1 MAVYTNHSLK
11 PYNTFGIDCQASQFA
26 TFSSKEELRRLLGE
40 YASPIFILG
49 GGSNILLTKETVGTV
64 LQNKITGIEVVEE
77 TENTKVVKVG
87 GGEIWHD
94 FVRWCIEEGLGGVE
108 NLSLIPG
115 SVGAAPMQN
124 IGAYGVEIQS
134 VFEKLDAISMETLE
148 EKVFDNASCRFS
160 YRASIFKEE
169 LKGKYIITHVFFRVH
184 KNPKYN
190 TSYGAIEAELRNM
203 GVVSPTLKT
212 ISAAVIRI
220 RMRKLPDPKK
230 IGNSGSFFK
239 NPIISTEEF
248 HNLQVKF
255 PAVVGYTVSENEMKI
270 AAGWL
275 IDQAGWK
282 GFRRGDAG
290 IHEHHALVLVNYGDA
305 TGEELLRIS
314 QEVQHSVLRTFGI
327 SLENE
332 VNIL

>member
-1 MAVYTNHSLK
+1 MSVYTNHSLK
-11 PYNTFGIDCQASQFA
+11 SYNTFGIDCQASHFA
-26 TFSSKEELRRLLGE
+26 TFSSNEELIMLLQQ
-40 YASPIFILG
+40 YAPPIFILG

-64 LQNKITGIEVVEE
+64 LHNKITGIEVVEE
-77 TENTKVVKVG
+77 TEETKVIKVG

-124 IGAYGVEIQS
+124 IGAYGVELQS
-134 VFEKLDAISMETLE
+134 VFEQLEAVSVDTFE
-148 EKVFDNASCRFS
+148 EKIFNNASCRFS
-160 YRASIFKEE
+160 YRTSIFKEE
-169 LKGKYIITHVFFRVH
+169 LKGKYIITHVFFRLH
-184 KNPKYN
+184 KKPKYN
-190 TSYGAIEAELRNM
+190 TSYGAIETELRNM
-203 GVVSPTLKT
+203 GVMSPTLQT
-212 ISAAVIRI
+212 ISEAVIRI
-220 RMRKLPDPKK
+220 RMRKLPDPQK

-248 HNLQVKF
+248 HDLKRKY
-255 PAVVGYTVSENEMKI
+255 PAVVGYTVSENEMKV

-290 IHEHHALVLVNYGDA
+290 IHEHHALVLVNYGNA

-314 QEVQHSVLRTFGI
+314 QEVQQSVLHTFGI
-327 SLENE
+327 YLENE
-332 VNIL
+332 VNIF